1 MQPSHHY
8 RSSLSPQRS
17 PRLKRFAEQLSHIRI
32 SLDPPSPPF
41 LSPSP
46 LGDIRENEEKRMHYL
61 QVPGSEM
68 DEVAPESPTGE
79 FLFTGLSRCI
89 SSPPP
94 DRRTSFASTM
104 SDTNSSITIPMSSSY
119 QNLLSPMWSTMKYS
133 SDDNETPPNEP
144 TPRRSKSALVGG

>member
-1 MQPSHHY
+1 
-8 RSSLSPQRS
+8 
-17 PRLKRFAEQLSHIRI
+17 
-32 SLDPPSPPF
+32 
-41 LSPSP
+41 
-46 LGDIRENEEKRMHYL
+46 MHYL
-61 QVPGSEM
+61 QVPGGQS
-68 DEVAPESPTGE
+68 DENSPEFRGGGA
-79 FLFTGLSRCI
+79 FLFGNSFASRFL

-144 TPRRSKSALVGG
+144 SPRRSKSALVSGFSCFSMSVHTEM